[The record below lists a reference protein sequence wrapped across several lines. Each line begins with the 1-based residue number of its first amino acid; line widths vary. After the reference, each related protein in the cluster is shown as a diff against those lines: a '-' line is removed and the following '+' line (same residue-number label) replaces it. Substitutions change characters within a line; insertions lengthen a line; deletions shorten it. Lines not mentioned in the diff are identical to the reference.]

1 MNSLTTQFEEV
12 RLVYKNRTR
21 AEDRPK
27 VQSPDDAF
35 KILYE
40 SWDKDQITLREE
52 CKLLL
57 LDNRMHL
64 MSIAPIST
72 GGMTEAIVD
81 PRIVFAIALKRRS
94 HRIILAHNHPTG
106 NLKPSEADLR
116 LTERLSSLG
125 KMMRIDLEDHL
136 IITDEGYRSIMH
148 DTYGRIQNG

>member
-1 MNSLTTQFEEV
+1 MNSLKNTFEEV
-12 RLVYKNRTR
+12 RLVYKNRTK
-21 AEDRPK
+21 ANDRPK

-40 SWDKDQITLREE
+40 HWDKDQITLREE

-64 MSIAPIST
+64 MSIADISS

-94 HRIILAHNHPTG
+94 HRVILAHNHPTG
-106 NLKPSEADLR
+106 NLKPSNADIA
-116 LTERLSSLG
+116 LTNRLSSLG

-136 IITDEGYRSIMH
+136 IITDCGYSSIMH
-148 DTYGRIQNG
+148 DNYRSIQHG